1 MRKDSFDCPGP
12 SGDTENDQGYSVEYR
27 MRNPYDPERLM
38 RWLIN
43 FDDVQHDGEEAIL
56 PYSSLPK
63 VPPPTQIL
71 QRPKEFH
78 DIILS
83 DKSYVSQEM
92 LKRLEVD
99 EDSKTLEDWLPKWGT
114 ELRKIKK
121 RLHRSNLLKDGIKP
135 TTQQIAR
142 PTTYRTKKAKV
153 FRALIASELFSSRS
167 IEAFTKLSVMQRLAK
182 YRDTLEAPGM
192 INIPDP
198 AVINANLLT
207 HCVASI
213 SNQNART
220 FLDAPALMA
229 LPPNCQE
236 VWREGQ
242 RHFWRNNVFVVDATN
257 IKAVLNGFN
266 ARIKSYIGVLHIDLE
281 ALDDLDNLA
290 SPSHIN
296 KTNSQSLRV
305 IRQQNQDLRRIMQE
319 CYDLTWVRVHVHTEW
334 TEGEIYDLAQAHR
347 SCKASPQNKQ
357 CRHVR
362 RYQELCM
369 NTQRRVEHLT
379 WLFYKS
385 LKCKEGTVFI
395 DVEQLGLDG
404 ITRIFEVQIDHKK
417 LGEVDK
423 KMRAAWKEQREHK
436 TRGGRKVSH
445 ASRVHVVKRAKIE
458 VIDLT

>member
-1 MRKDSFDCPGP
+1 MRKDPFDCPGP
-12 SGDTENDQGYSVEYR
+12 SGDTENHEGYSADYH
-27 MRNPYDPERLM
+27 MHNPYSPERM
-38 RWLIN
+38 MHWLTN
-43 FDDVQHDGEEAIL
+43 FDDIQDDGSEAIL
-56 PYSSLPK
+56 PHSSLPR
-63 VPPPTQIL
+63 VPAPIQIL
-71 QRPKEFH
+71 QRPKKFD
-78 DIILS
+78 DILLS

-99 EDSKTLEDWLPKWGT
+99 EDSKTLEDWLPEWGT
-114 ELRKIKK
+114 ELRKIKR
-121 RLHRSNLLKDGIKP
+121 RLHRSNLLKVGVKSI
-135 TTQQIAR
+135 TQQPTR

-167 IEAFTKLSVMQRLAK
+167 IEAFKKSPVMQRLAK

-192 INIPDP
+192 INISDP
-198 AVINANLLT
+198 AVLHTNLLT

-213 SNQNART
+213 INTHARA
-220 FLDAPALMA
+220 FLDAPALIA

-236 VWREGQ
+236 VWREAQ
-242 RHFWRNNVFVVDATN
+242 RHFWRNNVFVVDASN

-266 ARIKSYIGVLHIDLE
+266 ARIKSYIGMLHIDLE

-290 SPSHIN
+290 SPSRIN
-296 KTNSQSLRV
+296 KTNSHSLQV
-305 IRQQNQDLRRIMQE
+305 IRQQNQDLRRLMQE
-319 CYDLTWVRVHVHTEW
+319 CYDTTWVRVHIHTGW
-334 TEGEIYDLAQAHR
+334 TEGETYDLLQAHR
-347 SCKASPQNKQ
+347 SCKSSPQNRQ
-357 CRHVR
+357 CRHIR

-404 ITRIFEVQIDHKK
+404 ITRIFEVQIDYEK
-417 LGEVDK
+417 LDEVDK
-423 KMRAAWKEQREHK
+423 KMRAAWKEQKEHNKKGGK
-436 TRGGRKVSH
+436 TNSRALRLSAVEKVK
-445 ASRVHVVKRAKIE
+445 VE